1 MREICVPI
9 PFTDD
14 EQVAEVE
21 VKFANRKISVQ
32 YRLESFLWDVSDD
45 SNFNPEDGI
54 AEDLMKIYKLKKL
67 IADYDPAWEL
77 IQIFTPSE
85 NSKYIQ
91 VLFRKK

>member
-9 PFTDD
+9 PFSDD

-21 VKFANRKISVQ
+21 VKLANRKISVQ

-45 SNFNPEDGI
+45 ANFNPEDGI

-67 IADYDPAWEL
+67 IADYDSAWEL

>member
-77 IQIFTPSE
+77 IQIFTPAE